1 MGCGDKVRSF
11 STLGFNPN
19 YDDKKVENEIY
30 IGKSITDEELEKSY
44 RSVSVIIQEE
54 LGLLSEKNYKIE
66 EKQREYLPNEDKE
79 FVAEKEEFNI
89 SKSLTLYTSPSG
101 QQKFACWL
109 LTDKDSKGITGL
121 HISRRTKKGV
131 YSNEEVTLSP
141 KGIVALKNFLNTIP
155 IIDTKKA
162 ESYKIPLF
170 VNEVKDKKVLT
181 SEEFDNL
188 IKQNI
193 TGIDDYYKLLLI
205 RKMELGIKQLEKIIS
220 GEYKNEVE
228 IQKFLRKN
236 IWMFG
241 NSYSFVIDDTKI
253 NSANILDLIPKNL
266 DNFLDII
273 EVKLPNI
280 ELFHFD
286 DNHKNYYP
294 SSSLSKA
301 IAQTQNYIFEFEQKT
316 NDKEY
321 QEKNNCKIIK
331 PRGIIIIGTKE
342 PLNEDENKYL
352 RILNSSYHNIYIM
365 TYHQLLDRA
374 KRVFEVNSKKVD

>member
-1 MGCGDKVRSF
+1 M
-11 STLGFNPN
+11 
-19 YDDKKVENEIY
+19 
-30 IGKSITDEELEKSY
+30 
-44 RSVSVIIQEE
+44 
-54 LGLLSEKNYKIE
+54 
-66 EKQREYLPNEDKE
+66 
-79 FVAEKEEFNI
+79 
-89 SKSLTLYTSPSG
+89 
-101 QQKFACWL
+101 
-109 LTDKDSKGITGL
+109 
-121 HISRRTKKGV
+121 

-273 EVKLPNI
+273 EVKLPNV

-286 DNHKNYYP
+286 DSHKNYYP

-352 RILNSSYHNIYIM
+352 SILNSSYHNIYIM
-365 TYHQLLDRA
+365 T
-374 KRVFEVNSKKVD
+374 